1 MDMGVGRPKT
11 TEDKEPEYRRLV
23 KTIVLPYFNQCDG
36 YRGCKFARSTSTHDD
51 QIEILVMT
59 LWRDMKAVEAFS
71 GDPGAHAY
79 LPDDIARTLESYD
92 STSEHFEVFIE
103 E

>member
-1 MDMGVGRPKT
+1 MIIRTWRAKT
-11 TEDKEPEYRRLV
+11 TKEKEPEYIRLV
-23 KTIVLPYFNQCDG
+23 NAMVLPYFKQCEG
-36 YRGCKFARSTSTHDD
+36 YQGCKFARSILTKDG

-59 LWRDMKAVEAFS
+59 FWTSMAAVEAFS

-79 LPDDIARTLESYD
+79 LPDEIAKTLASYD
-92 STSEHFEVFIE
+92 PVSEHFEVFIE

>member
-1 MDMGVGRPKT
+1 MIIRTWRAKT
-11 TEDKEPEYRRLV
+11 TENKEADYQRCV
-23 KTIVLPYFNQCDG
+23 KSIVLPYFKQCEG
-36 YRGCKFARSTSTHDD
+36 YQGCKFARNILIESD

-59 LWRDMKAVEAFS
+59 FWEDMDAVTAFS

-79 LPDDIARTLESYD
+79 LPDEIAKTLDSYD
-92 STSEHFEVFIE
+92 ATSEHFEVFIE